1 MPARGRRLP
10 LDMRGELASPFG
22 DLIDEKRLSE
32 KRDGAMLLTV
42 GDVVSLSA
50 RRAGVVPRLSVY
62 DGRSERREMSEYSRL
77 VDEREEE
84 RISVENPA
92 GTVTA
97 ELMDAIEKALTE
109 GGPWNIK
116 VEGEEDL
123 AVLACILLAP
133 KGTWVVYGQP
143 GEGMVLVVTDDE
155 ALERTKELWNRM
167 EELE

>member
-10 LDMRGELASPFG
+10 SDMREEMARPFG
-22 DLIDEKRLSE
+22 ELIDEKRLSE
-32 KRDGAMLLTV
+32 TGGAMLLTV

-62 DGRSERREMSEYSRL
+62 DGRSERREMSEFSRL
-77 VDEREEE
+77 LDELEEE

-92 GTVTA
+92 GTVSA
-97 ELMDAIEKALTE
+97 GLMDAVAEALAE
-109 GGPWNIK
+109 GGPRNIK

-123 AVLACILLAP
+123 AVLACILQAP
-133 KGTWVVYGQP
+133 LGSWVVYGQP
-143 GEGMVLVVTDDE
+143 GEGMVLVVVDDE
-155 ALERTKELWNRM
+155 ARGRTKELWNRM